1 MHRVYHLH
9 PYTCA
14 GRKSKV
20 GAKGELALLT
30 MSQTCGAKSFVGR
43 RLRAFGLVLGSC
55 ATLVAVFGWGTAHA
69 STSHDLRGTF
79 AVVVC
84 PGQVSGTC
92 TLNKYP
98 QTWTITSEDLNSGAF
113 SGTGV
118 GTGEENKGQKFTVSG
133 TISGE
138 TLNVTGVEGSYTS
151 NTTATISADNNS
163 FTGTYSDS
171 SGGKGVESGTRTSG
185 PPPPTSGPP
194 APTTPSPTPTPKL
207 GESEL
212 LRICV
217 GLYTN
222 ECSGFPKPEVIRTC
236 VSLYEN
242 CNGFG
247 GTKPAEPG
255 TIDLS
260 GLPAPTPN
268 SVATPA
274 TCKAPAKKANA
285 TARIAEEH
293 DPRDTCLIKAY
304 VETNDPVAKAKFDHE
319 LNAEQFKLEVEA
331 SKSNILLGAIG
342 ACRNIAK
349 GCPYNP
355 DAVKSY
361 NALAKVLAIELA
373 PSFDAIARPGKPVET
388 TSISLGRFCTIYPD
402 VSDQNHCREEL
413 ETPINEALQK
423 AATELGRRK
432 EELGLHVPFTP
443 PAAKGS
449 AYAAA
454 SKRRGSHRLVLLDGF
469 AELRPGH
476 TGSLR
481 LNFPRK
487 LRLALKQ
494 ALRHRTIHAVL
505 VTDGSDVAGIDTIH
519 RVHVRLRM
527 H

>member
-30 MSQTCGAKSFVGR
+30 MSQTCGAKSFVAR

-55 ATLVAVFGWGTAHA
+55 ATLVAVFGWGTAQA
-69 STSHDLRGTF
+69 STTHDLRGTF
-79 AVVVC
+79 TIYVC
-84 PGQVSGTC
+84 PGQTSGTC
-92 TLNKYP
+92 TVNNFP
-98 QTWTITSEDLNSGAF
+98 QTWAFTNEDLNSGSL
-113 SGTGV
+113 SGTGE
-118 GTGEENKGQKFTVSG
+118 GTGSNKGSPFPLTGS
-133 TISGE
+133 ISGE
-138 TLNVTGVEGSYTS
+138 TLLVKAVQGSYIS
-151 NTTATISADNNS
+151 ETTATVSADNNS
-163 FTGTYSDS
+163 FNGTYTQ
-171 SGGKGVESGTRTSG
+171 GGSFGGVVTGTRTSG
-185 PPPPTSGPP
+185 PPPPTSPN
-194 APTTPSPTPTPKL
+194 PTSPNPTPTPKL
-207 GESEL
+207 EESEL

-304 VETNDPVAKAKFDHE
+304 VETDDPVAKAKFDHE

-331 SKSNILLGAIG
+331 SKANILLGAIG
-342 ACRNIAK
+342 ACKSIAR
-349 GCPYNP
+349 GCPYDPN
-355 DAVKSY
+355 AVKSY

-505 VTDGSDVAGIDTIH
+505 VTDGSAVAGIDTIH